1 MKLLPKTHCPMC
13 NGPVTFFEVMS
24 IVTPFQSIDCS
35 SCGEMLFLKHKMEVF
50 LISIGLSVIV
60 FLFMVFL
67 LINEILAVPAAYGF
81 GFFILAAAEFLITAR
96 IVRNKDLVV
105 RRNK

>member
-1 MKLLPKTHCPMC
+1 MFPRTHCPNC

-35 SCGEMLFLKHKMEVF
+35 SCGEMLFLKHKVEMFILTIV
-50 LISIGLSVIV
+50 ISVTV
-60 FLFMVFL
+60 FLFSFFV
-67 LINEILAVPAAYGF
+67 LINEILPVPATYGA
-81 GFFILAAAEFLITAR
+81 GFIILAAAEFLMTAH
-96 IVRNKDLVV
+96 IVRKKDLVV